1 MHVVS
6 SPHATQ
12 ILEGKRQDMDILED
26 VHELEEESLGDDDH
40 FLSNEDEIRTRW
52 PRSQA

>member
-6 SPHATQ
+6 SPPATQ
-12 ILEGKRQDMDILED
+12 VSEGKRPDMDILED

-40 FLSNEDEIRTRW
+40 FLGNENEIRTR
-52 PRSQA
+52 